1 MRLFVAIDLSA
12 SIRNSLAEQI
22 KDLESILDTRAIRW
36 VKPSAMHLTLKFLGE
51 TPDHKVE
58 RIQSTLADI
67 APRYSPFTM
76 QIGTFG
82 CFPNLRKPRVLW
94 IGIQEQTGILKKL
107 HRELE
112 MEFRKLG
119 FKAENRP
126 FRAHLTLGRV
136 KKNTHSKVL
145 GTLRSQLGDV
155 RIEELGK
162 ETVEAICLIRSI
174 LRPTGAEYT
183 HLGLYELTE
192 RGK

>member
-1 MRLFVAIDLSA
+1 MRLFIAIDLSA
-12 SIRNSLAEQI
+12 SIRKSLSEQI
-22 KDLESILDTRAIRW
+22 RDLEKILDTSAIRW
-36 VKPSAMHLTLKFLGE
+36 VKPSAIHLTLKFLGE
-51 TPDHKVE
+51 TPEHKVE
-58 RIQSTLADI
+58 RIQSTLTEI
-67 APRYSPFTM
+67 APRFSPFIV

-94 IGIQEQTGILKKL
+94 VGIQDQTGSLKKI
-107 HRELE
+107 HHELE

-136 KKNTHSKVL
+136 KKNLNSAAL
-145 GTLRSQLGDV
+145 DTLRSQLGDV

-183 HLGLYELTE
+183 RLGLYELTE
-192 RGK
+192 KGK

>member
-12 SIRNSLAEQI
+12 SIRKSLSEQI
-22 KDLESILDTRAIRW
+22 RDLESILDTRTIRW

-58 RIQSTLADI
+58 QIQSTLAEI
-67 APRYSPFTM
+67 APQYSPFTI

-94 IGIQEQTGILKKL
+94 VGIHEQTGSLKKL

-126 FRAHLTLGRV
+126 FQAHLTLGRV
-136 KKNTHSKVL
+136 KKNISSAEL
-145 GTLRSQLGDV
+145 DILRSQLGDV
-155 RIEELGK
+155 KIEELGK
-162 ETVEAICLIRSI
+162 ETVEAIYLIRSF

-183 HLGLYELTE
+183 RLGMYELTE

>member
-1 MRLFVAIDLSA
+1 MRLFIAIDLSA
-12 SIRNSLAEQI
+12 SIRKSLSEQI
-22 KDLESILDTRAIRW
+22 RDLEKILDTSAIRW
-36 VKPSAMHLTLKFLGE
+36 VKPSAIHITLKFLGE
-51 TPDHKVE
+51 TPEHKVE
-58 RIQSTLADI
+58 RIQSTLTEI
-67 APRYSPFTM
+67 APRFSPFTV

-94 IGIQEQTGILKKL
+94 VGIQDQTGSLKKIY
-107 HRELE
+107 HELE

-136 KKNTHSKVL
+136 KKNLNSAAL
-145 GTLRSQLGDV
+145 DTLRSQLGDV

-183 HLGLYELTE
+183 RLGLYELTE